1 LGAFFD
7 VDNTLIPGVAI
18 EVKFFRYLLRRGFV
32 GMRESAQSAW
42 HLLRHMPPMSLH
54 PLRERKLY
62 LAGKYPAMIEP
73 LAEEFVRAEI
83 CPRISHDGLAVLEK
97 HQQAGHRVV
106 LVTGSLDFLIAPLA
120 TMLNVPTVL
129 AATPERIA
137 SQYTGHVLPPLP
149 YGEGKRVL
157 IESSRPMNRWI
168 YKTVTRMATVLVML
182 RCCSRSG
189 ILKSSIP
196 FVAWGGL
203 RVSTA
208 GRSSHGRS
216 HNLAASCDPSA
227 CIRVIQCA

>member
-1 LGAFFD
+1 MPDAIAPRSCRRLGAFFD

-18 EVKFFRYLLRRGFV
+18 EVKFFRYLLRRGCV
-32 GMRESAQSAW
+32 GLRESAQSAW

-73 LAEEFVRAEI
+73 LAEEFVRVEI
-83 CPRISHDGLAVLEK
+83 CPRISHDGLAVLQK

-129 AATPERIA
+129 AATPERVA

-157 IESSRPMNRWI
+157 IESLSAHEQMDLQDCYAYGDSPGDIAVLQSVGHPQVVNPIRGMGRIARQHGWPV
-168 YKTVTRMATVLVML
+168 VTWT
-182 RCCSRSG
+182 
-189 ILKSSIP
+189 
-196 FVAWGGL
+196 
-203 RVSTA
+203 
-208 GRSSHGRS
+208 
-216 HNLAASCDPSA
+216 
-227 CIRVIQCA
+227 

>member
-1 LGAFFD
+1 MPDATAPRSCRRLGAFFD

-32 GMRESAQSAW
+32 GLRESAQSAW

-73 LAEEFVRAEI
+73 LADAFVHDEI
-83 CPRISHDGLAVLEK
+83 CPRISRTGLAVLQE

-120 TMLNVPTVL
+120 TMLKVPTVL
-129 AATPERIA
+129 AATPERVA

-157 IESSRPMNRWI
+157 IESLSAHEQMDLQDCYAYGDSPGDVAVLQSVGHPQVVNPIRGMGRIARRHGWPV
-168 YKTVTRMATVLVML
+168 VTWT
-182 RCCSRSG
+182 
-189 ILKSSIP
+189 
-196 FVAWGGL
+196 
-203 RVSTA
+203 
-208 GRSSHGRS
+208 
-216 HNLAASCDPSA
+216 
-227 CIRVIQCA
+227 

>member
-1 LGAFFD
+1 MPDATAPRSYRRLGAFFD

-120 TMLNVPTVL
+120 AMLNVPTVF

-157 IESSRPMNRWI
+157 IESLSAHEQMDLQDCYAYGDSPGDVAVLQSVGHPQVVNPIRGMGRIARQHGWPV
-168 YKTVTRMATVLVML
+168 VTWA
-182 RCCSRSG
+182 
-189 ILKSSIP
+189 
-196 FVAWGGL
+196 
-203 RVSTA
+203 
-208 GRSSHGRS
+208 
-216 HNLAASCDPSA
+216 
-227 CIRVIQCA
+227 